1 MATSEEVL
9 PVEVLEQWG
18 LTVKRADSINPGEA
32 QCRWCVKKS
41 DCTAIRE
48 QISAMFNAVPNP
60 GLAAPSDLA
69 AAIALADQVEG
80 WIKSI
85 RAEVERRLL
94 AGIAVPNYK
103 LVQGRAGA
111 RAWAQE
117 SVVEDIL
124 KTSMRLKVE
133 EMYDMKL
140 ISPTKAEKIL
150 KPKQY
155 QRISEFITQ
164 SPGRPSVAAAS
175 DKRQAITPV
184 AVADLFDVVS

>member
-1 MATSEEVL
+1 
-9 PVEVLEQWG
+9 
-18 LTVKRADSINPGEA
+18 
-32 QCRWCVKKS
+32 
-41 DCTAIRE
+41 
-48 QISAMFNAVPNP
+48 MFNAVPNP
-60 GLAAPSDLA
+60 GLAAPNDLA

-94 AGIAVPNYK
+94 VGIAVPNYK
-103 LVQGRAGA
+103 LVQGRVGA
-111 RAWAQE
+111 RTWAQE

-124 KTSMRLKVE
+124 KKSMRLKVE

-155 QRISEFITQ
+155 RRLAEFITQ
-164 SPGRPSVAAAS
+164 TPGRPSVAAES

-184 AVADLFDVVS
+184 EVADSFDVVS